1 MVDKVVVKGGL
12 CQMSIAVLGQFC
24 HYSVPVT
31 MHKMLKKSRR
41 TGRENEKLRKRA
53 STFNYGP
60 LLRFPML
67 VLSTGIRTA
76 CVSSRVLM
84 DGYLKATN

>member
-24 HYSVPVT
+24 HYSVPVP

-41 TGRENEKLRKRA
+41 TGRENTRETTKESKHL
-53 STFNYGP
+53 
-60 LLRFPML
+60 
-67 VLSTGIRTA
+67 
-76 CVSSRVLM
+76 
-84 DGYLKATN
+84 